1 MRISKK
7 LVIFVVGFCLPA
19 MIAITFSLNL
29 WFDNRVE
36 QLKHASIDGEFDNIA
51 SLIDTELERL
61 ALFTQIYGVPISAL
75 DRPNRQRFEQAWLN
89 SGLAEHRSLFYL
101 DQDKDKATAFASSG
115 GTINHF
121 DSGKLPAS
129 LFALTQAKTGF
140 YLQGDK
146 GFIISVAPVDPS
158 LSIVFV
164 RGVDVSLLNRY
175 QVNDALSH
183 LQLGRGKATSL
194 IPNYAALSHQ
204 LNVPSLLDDEALH
217 LSITLSDSVFNDI
230 HQPPTQL
237 LYGVIGL
244 SGLLLFLGFLWLRVG
259 LVSPFRQLLTELAS
273 IDPEAKTYEPIRGEG
288 CEELAGIA
296 EQVNHLMARIFQ
308 QKERSK
314 TTLEAIAEAVILTDV
329 SAKVIYL
336 NPQAERLLQCESNT
350 AVGESIER
358 LFKFDKQINQTLF
371 TLMRSGVSQPLLSK
385 VKCCNDNS
393 KIMERSINNLRDPH
407 NQVIGSVIVL
417 RDITQ
422 EELLKHQLRRKANF
436 DSITSLL
443 NRSAFEERVVSF
455 AADAKILAMCYFD
468 LEQFKLIND
477 SCGHSQ
483 GDVML
488 NRVAKAIQ
496 SSLTG
501 NVLVARLGGDEF
513 GLALKDNTLLQVA
526 QQVKRIMDNVVKLVM
541 EHQGCQYRVGM
552 SAGVAV
558 ARSPYILPLELLKD
572 ADIACIAAKRKGSN
586 QVHFYDNKDKEL
598 TYQRNAPKWAVRIAQ
613 AIERN
618 ELILYYQSIKGI
630 SGNGQHKR
638 MEILLRIQEP
648 CGRILP
654 PAQFIEAAER
664 FKLMTEVDKEVIRK
678 TFLWL
683 SSHPEL
689 WPDHS
694 LSINLSGNSLGAEGM
709 VDYIIAQ
716 LHHFAIPSSCI
727 CFEIT
732 ETSAIQNR
740 DRAMEM
746 LNRLRKQGFAFAL
759 DDFGTGFAS
768 YGYLRELPVNYVK
781 IDGCFIKT
789 LATNAKDYAIVKSIH
804 DVCCVMG
811 IETVAEFV
819 ENEEIIERLES
830 IGINYAQ
837 GYAIGRPQSLETYLD
852 SHPQLQL
859 IQEAAAQGR

>member
-7 LVIFVVGFCLPA
+7 LVVFVVGFCLPA
-19 MIAITFSLNL
+19 IIAITFSLNL

-36 QLKHASIDGEFDNIA
+36 QLKRASIDAEFNNIA
-51 SLIDTELERL
+51 RLIDTELKRL

-75 DRPNRQRFEQAWLN
+75 DHASRQRFEQAWLN

-101 DQDKDKATAFASSG
+101 EQDKATAFAASVAAIS
-115 GTINHF
+115 HF
-121 DSGKLPAS
+121 DSSILPAS
-129 LFALTQAKTGF
+129 LFELTQAKTGF
-140 YLQGDK
+140 YLQADK
-146 GFIISVAPVDPS
+146 GFIVSVAPVDPS

-175 QVNDALSH
+175 QVNDGLSH
-183 LQLGRGKATSL
+183 LQLGRGKATGL
-194 IPNYAALSHQ
+194 IPNYATLSHQ
-204 LNVPSLLDDEALH
+204 LDVPGLLDDDSLH
-217 LSITLSDSVFNDI
+217 LSITLSEGVFTDI
-230 HQPPTQL
+230 PQQPTLL

-244 SGLLLFLGFLWLRVG
+244 SGLLFLVGFLWLRIG
-259 LVSPFRQLLTELAS
+259 LVSPFRRLLTELAS
-273 IDPEAKTYEPIRGEG
+273 IDPAAKAYVPLRGDG
-288 CEELAGIA
+288 CEELTGIA

-329 SAKVIYL
+329 SAKAIYL
-336 NPQAERLLQCESNT
+336 NPQAERLLQCESSA
-350 AVGESIER
+350 AVGVSIEQ
-358 LFKFDKQINQTLF
+358 LFKSDKQISNTLF
-371 TLMRSGVSQPLLSK
+371 KLMQSGVSQPLLSK
-385 VKCCNDNS
+385 VKSCNDKS
-393 KIMERSINNLRDPH
+393 KIMERSINTLRDPQ
-407 NQVIGSVIVL
+407 NQVIGTVIVL

-422 EELLKHQLRRKANF
+422 EELLKHQLRRRANF
-436 DSITSLL
+436 DGVTALL
-443 NRSAFEERVVSF
+443 NRSAFEERLVNF
-455 AADAKILAMCYFD
+455 ADDAKVLAMCYFD

-477 SCGHSQ
+477 SCGHNQ

-488 NRVAKAIQ
+488 KMVAKAIQ

-501 NVLVARLGGDEF
+501 HALLARLGGDEF
-513 GLALKDNTLLQVA
+513 GLALKDNTLLHVA
-526 QQVKRIMDNVVKLVM
+526 QQVKRIMDNVAKQVM
-541 EHQGCQYRVGM
+541 EHQGCQYRVGI

-558 ARSPYILPLELLKD
+558 AHSPYILPLELLKD

-613 AIERN
+613 AIEHN
-618 ELILYYQSIKGI
+618 ELILYYQPIKGI
-630 SGNGQHKR
+630 NGNGQHKR

-683 SSHPEL
+683 SSHEAL
-689 WPDHS
+689 WHDHC

-716 LHHFAIPSSCI
+716 LQHFAIPSRCI

-804 DVCCVMG
+804 DVCRVMG

-819 ENEEIIERLES
+819 ENEAIIDRLES

-852 SHPQLQL
+852 SHPQLQS
-859 IQEAAAQGR
+859 IQEVAQGR